1 MVGGGTPQRTYTV
14 DGVEAPFDAAAQ
26 AWLAA
31 RIPEIYRVSGFDAEA
46 RTARLLAA
54 GGVPRL
60 LEEIA
65 KIDADGVRAEY
76 LAQFFSQA
84 NADATQTAQAMTLLR
99 AIGSDYDKRRALDAA
114 LARPAPTQEQQVS
127 LLSIAAGMGSDYD
140 RAEWLI
146 SATDKLPFD
155 GPVAAAW
162 SRACLLYTSR
172 CV

>member
-1 MVGGGTPQRTYTV
+1 MLDIAQRHAGITRHLRMVGDGTPQRTYTV

-76 LAQFFSQA
+76 LAQFFAQA

-114 LARPAPTQEQQVS
+114 LARPAPDVPP
-127 LLSIAAGMGSDYD
+127 LSVAGLFGV
-140 RAEWLI
+140 R
-146 SATDKLPFD
+146 
-155 GPVAAAW
+155 G
-162 SRACLLYTSR
+162 
-172 CV
+172 